1 MNMIMW
7 NILVLVGSLL
17 VVSPISATAA
27 SHYDIKKVSDSVY
40 AAVALPSGKAGSNA
54 LIVIADYHV
63 IVAGAH
69 FVPEAV
75 KELLQE
81 IAKITYFPLREVIL
95 THHHSGYNYLDLDL
109 PANASIF
116 TSWQT
121 WRALDSEYRRVKN
134 PVTIFENALTLQR
147 GKLSI
152 VLSNTG
158 KGHST
163 GDVIVYI
170 PSEDVLFTSDLLFN
184 GVVGYMGNG
193 HMRDWVLTLEMLQ
206 SLQAAKVI
214 PGVGDVTD
222 GRGIDRFLLFTRDF
236 LTEVLRHV
244 ENGHNLAQTKKHFS
258 LPQYQDVPG
267 YKTFFN
273 VNIERAYSE
282 FKGVVPQ
289 PEEPSS
295 SPK

>member
-1 MNMIMW
+1 MSRGRW
-7 NILVLVGSLL
+7 NIFLIVAVTLL
-17 VVSPISATAA
+17 LTRLSAFGA
-27 SHYDIKKVSDSVY
+27 HYEIKKVSDSVY
-40 AAVALPSGKAGSNA
+40 AALALPSGKAGSNA
-54 LIVIADYHV
+54 IIIIADYHV
-63 IVAGAH
+63 ILAGSH

-75 KELLQE
+75 KQLLQE
-81 IAKITYFPLREVIL
+81 ISRITYFPLREVIL

-109 PANASIF
+109 PANAGIF

-134 PVTIFENALTLQR
+134 PVTIFDTALTLQR

-158 KGHST
+158 KGHSN

-170 PSEDVLFTSDLLFN
+170 PSEDVLFTSDLVFN

-206 SLQAAKVI
+206 SLQAAKVV
-214 PGVGDVTD
+214 PGVGGVTD
-222 GRGIDRFLLFTRDF
+222 SHGIDRFLLFSRDF
-236 LTEVLRHV
+236 MTEVLRHV
-244 ENGHNLAQTKKHFS
+244 EMGHNLAQTKKNFS
-258 LPQYQDVPG
+258 LTKYQDLPG

-282 FKGVVPQ
+282 FKGVASPQ
-289 PEEPSS
+289 ADQRAGEP
-295 SPK
+295 

>member
-1 MNMIMW
+1 MSRGRW
-7 NILVLVGSLL
+7 NIFLIVAVTVLLTRL
-17 VVSPISATAA
+17 SAFGA
-27 SHYDIKKVSDSVY
+27 HYEIKKVSDSVY
-40 AAVALPSGKAGSNA
+40 AALALPSGKAGSNA
-54 LIVIADYHV
+54 IIIIADYHV
-63 IVAGAH
+63 ILAGSH

-75 KELLQE
+75 KQLLQE
-81 IAKITYFPLREVIL
+81 ISRITYFPLREVIL

-109 PANASIF
+109 PANAGIF

-134 PVTIFENALTLQR
+134 PVTIFDTALTLQR

-158 KGHST
+158 KGHSN

-170 PSEDVLFTSDLLFN
+170 PSEDVLFTSDLVFN

-206 SLQAAKVI
+206 SLQAAKVV
-214 PGVGDVTD
+214 PGVGGVTD
-222 GRGIDRFLLFTRDF
+222 SHGIDQFLLFSRDF
-236 LTEVLRHV
+236 MTEVLRHV
-244 ENGHNLAQTKKHFS
+244 EMGHNLAQTKKNFS
-258 LPQYQDVPG
+258 LAKYQDLPG

-282 FKGVVPQ
+282 FKGVASPQ
-289 PEEPSS
+289 ADQRAGEP
-295 SPK
+295 